1 MGVCCVCKCVCGLW
15 DCLGVHTRTIVV
27 ELVKPLH
34 TYQSLI
40 VYKRGNLIHSTHTQ
54 EFSHNRKHLGLNVAR
69 DVEEQVMCV
78 CVNGRR
84 TVRQDFTGVSSG
96 RHIAVKVFPLHG
108 CVCLCGSL
116 PQPDG

>member
-15 DCLGVHTRTIVV
+15 DCLGVHTCTIVV
-27 ELVKPLH
+27 ELV
-34 TYQSLI
+34 
-40 VYKRGNLIHSTHTQ
+40 NLIHSTHTQ

-96 RHIAVKVFPLHG
+96 RHIAVKVFPLRG
-108 CVCLCGSL
+108 CVCLCGALS
-116 PQPDG
+116 QPDG